1 MRTKSVYK
9 IPKGKLLKISLDY
22 NEKINIINDLNISGD
37 FFAYPEE
44 SIELIE
50 NELKNTV
57 MENDIIFK
65 KIESIVNNYK
75 IQFIGLDLEGITKGI
90 MMCKK

>member
-22 NEKINIINDLNISGD
+22 NKKTNIINDLNISGD